1 MARVIATYHK
11 IRDVIHVQHM
21 LGHKDIKSTMI
32 YINLE
37 QALFNASNDAFHVKT
52 AKTAKEACKLAEVG
66 FKHWDT
72 IEGIHIYR
80 KRK

>member
-1 MARVIATYHK
+1 MIRSSLARVIATYHK

-37 QALFNASNDAFHVKT
+37 QALFNASNDAFHVP
-52 AKTAKEACKLAEVG
+52 
-66 FKHWDT
+66 
-72 IEGIHIYR
+72 R
-80 KRK
+80 KDSQNC